1 MKKRIFFD
9 VMGVI
14 FTVGDDTNDLLVPF
28 ITARNKTITRA
39 EICKEYMRASL
50 GGITSKA
57 FWERVGLGA
66 DYPEIELAYLDTCL
80 ALDDECIETL
90 NILSKNYELGIIS
103 NDVSEWSAYLR
114 DKFSLNRYFKTVI
127 ISGDVKQRKPD
138 KHIFE
143 KVKCFGEDYS
153 DCVFIDDR
161 IKNLVPPAELG
172 FKTILFNRNGEQKD
186 TYSPQVIRFSQ
197 IPEAVNKFFGEL
209 NG

>member
-28 ITARNKTITRA
+28 ITARNKTITRSA
-39 EICKEYMRASL
+39 ICEEYMRASL
-50 GGITSKA
+50 GEITSKA
-57 FWERVGLGA
+57 FWERVGLGT
-66 DYPEIELAYLDTCL
+66 DYPKIEFEYLDTCL
-80 ALDDECIETL
+80 TLDDECIETL

-103 NDVSEWSAYLR
+103 NDVSEWSAYQR
-114 DKFSLNRYFKTVI
+114 NKFLLNRYFKTVI
-127 ISGDVKQRKPD
+127 ISGDVKWRKPD
-138 KHIFE
+138 KRIFE

-161 IKNLVPPAELG
+161 IKNLVPPAKLG

-197 IPEAVNKFFGEL
+197 IPEAVNKFLG
-209 NG
+209 

>member
-138 KHIFE
+138 KRIFE
-143 KVKCFGEDYS
+143 KVKCL
-153 DCVFIDDR
+153 VR
-161 IKNLVPPAELG
+161 IIQTALLLMTGLK
-172 FKTILFNRNGEQKD
+172 ILFRRQNLGLKPFCLTE
-186 TYSPQVIRFSQ
+186 T
-197 IPEAVNKFFGEL
+197 ANKRIHIHRR
-209 NG
+209 

>member
-28 ITARNKTITRA
+28 VTERNKTITRA
-39 EICKEYMRASL
+39 EICDAYMRASL
-50 GGITSKA
+50 GEITSQA

-66 DYPEIELAYLDTCL
+66 DYPEIERVYLDTCL
-80 ALDDECIETL
+80 TLDDECAETL
-90 NILSKNYELGIIS
+90 NMLCKNYKLGIIS
-103 NDVSEWSAYLR
+103 NDVSEWSVYLR
-114 DKFSLNRYFKTVI
+114 DKFALNRYFETVI
-127 ISGDVKQRKPD
+127 ISGDVKRRKPD
-138 KHIFE
+138 KQIFE
-143 KVKCFGEDYS
+143 QVECLGKDYS

-186 TYSPQVIRFSQ
+186 TYSPQATRFSQ
-197 IPEAVNKFFGEL
+197 IPEAINQWFG
-209 NG
+209 